1 MKVIEPY
8 TAVCLQTTPP
18 ICLNNKEENMSKI
31 IEKRSAVLGVAVT
44 FLLTFMIGL
53 STSVIAEEFR
63 IGAVIP
69 LTGPIASAGSKCKM
83 TYEFAQKEINEAGG
97 IKSLGGMKVKFIYG
111 DTQSKPEVAI
121 SETNRLIE
129 QEHVSVLTEGWQ
141 SFVTLAATQA
151 AERLKTPY
159 MVPVSYADAITARG
173 FKYTFQ
179 LEPKATVVARDWVRF
194 LGYFRKATGK
204 KVEKVGL
211 LYESTDMG
219 QSNAAAA
226 KKFLQEAS
234 YVVAGDISFL
244 NATPDLSAT
253 VAKMKAFNPDFVLEA
268 AYINDAINLSRTR
281 NRLALFVPFI
291 SNGSCVDPEYIQNL
305 GPLAEGMFDI
315 SMWSSDLPGGGELN
329 KRYKAFTG
337 FDLTGLQALIY
348 QGALVIKESAEIAR
362 SADKEKIRN
371 ALATL
376 HIKPGPKLVLP
387 YEGVKF
393 DETGYNSLSRFIV
406 AQVQQQKWV
415 TVFPEEV
422 APVKPWMN
430 PKWK

>member
-1 MKVIEPY
+1 MWDKIPFRKEESMSKMINKKSLLLGFVAVFSI
-8 TAVCLQTTPP
+8 VCL
-18 ICLNNKEENMSKI
+18 
-31 IEKRSAVLGVAVT
+31 
-44 FLLTFMIGL
+44 IGIRP
-53 STSVIAEEFR
+53 SIGAEELR
-63 IGAVIP
+63 IGALLP
-69 LTGPIASAGSKCKM
+69 LTGPIAAAGGKVKM
-83 TYEFAQKEINEAGG
+83 TYEFAAKEINEAGG

-129 QEHVSVLTEGWQ
+129 QENVSVITEAWQ

-151 AERLKTPY
+151 AERLKTSY
-159 MVPVSYADAITARG
+159 MIPVSYADAITARG

-179 LEPKATVVARDWVRF
+179 LEPKASVVARDWVKF
-194 LGYFRKATGK
+194 LGYFKQVTGK

-226 KKFLQEAS
+226 KKFLQEAG
-234 YVVAGDISFL
+234 YALTGDISFV

-268 AYINDAINLSRTR
+268 AYISDAINLSKTS
-281 NRLALFVPFI
+281 NRLAMFVPFI
-291 SNGSCVDPEYIQNL
+291 SNGSCVDPNYLQNL

-315 SMWSSDLPGGGELN
+315 SMWSSDLPGGEELN

-348 QGALVIKESAEIAR
+348 QAALVIKEAAEM
-362 SADKEKIRN
+362 SGSTDKEKIRD
-371 ALATL
+371 ALVTL

-393 DETGYNSLSRFIV
+393 DGTGYNSLSRFIV
-406 AQVQQQKWV
+406 AQVQNQKWV
-415 TVFPEEV
+415 TVFPGEI
-422 APVKPWMN
+422 APVKPWIN